1 MKVGKIDSVDRKKRE
16 RKKKKERE
24 REREREKEKERK
36 QERKKE
42 RKRERKL
49 RSAFSDPQLE
59 IVKCATH
66 SFE

>member
-16 RKKKKERE
+16 RKKKKEKE
-24 REREREKEKERK
+24 RERERKRQRES
-36 QERKKE
+36 KKE